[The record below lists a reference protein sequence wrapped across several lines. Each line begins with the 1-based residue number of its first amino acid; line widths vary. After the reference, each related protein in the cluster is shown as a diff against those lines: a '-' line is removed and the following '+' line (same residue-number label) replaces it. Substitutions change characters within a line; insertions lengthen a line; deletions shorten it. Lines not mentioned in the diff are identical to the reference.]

1 MLLIYVAIMATR
13 LARTERELTELRA
26 RRRAPAAR
34 RQPAIRTA
42 SWRAGGVSELLA
54 IGVSHKTAP
63 VEVRE
68 RVALPDARGAEFVR
82 DLRGTGEVQEA
93 VAISTCN
100 RTELYVVVGNPV
112 EAESRALAMLA
123 SQAGIRPT
131 ELAPAIYSLRNCD
144 AARHLYRVTAG
155 LDSMIVGEAEVQ
167 GQVKRAYEA
176 AIAGETAG
184 PLTNHLFKAALATG
198 KRVRTETAI
207 GERQLSLPAVAVALA
222 REQLGDLVGRTVV
235 IVGTGETG
243 ELAARALSD
252 SGGRPVFVASR
263 RRDRAISLARRY
275 GGESMSF
282 DELPQALERADI
294 LVAAT
299 ASPHLLLEAAELS
312 EVMAAAPAAA
322 AAADRSRGPARHR
335 RRLRRARRRVAVRH
349 RRPPGRDRPQ
359 PQGPPGRGA
368 QGRGD
373 HRGGDPAVR
382 RVARVARGAADA
394 GGAPGSRHRDR
405 RAGRGRE
412 RGASGSA
419 SPRDLERVDALARAI
434 VNRLLHAPTARLKE
448 LQDDRVHARMALI
461 RDLFGLEVESGAP
474 ASSGRGTRPRRAAPS
489 SASSAVD
496 PGRDAWERARARA
509 GGMGGFAPRRGL

>member
-1 MLLIYVAIMATR
+1 
-13 LARTERELTELRA
+13 
-26 RRRAPAAR
+26 
-34 RQPAIRTA
+34 
-42 SWRAGGVSELLA
+42 VSELLA

-82 DLRGTGEVQEA
+82 DLRGTGEVHEA

-131 ELAPAIYSLRNCD
+131 ELAPSIYSLRNCD

-167 GQVKRAYEA
+167 GQIKRAYDA
-176 AIAGETAG
+176 AIAADNAG

-207 GERQLSLPAVAVALA
+207 GERQLSLPGVAVALA
-222 REQLGDLVGRTVV
+222 RERLGSLDGRSVV
-235 IVGTGETG
+235 VVGTGETG
-243 ELAARALSD
+243 ELTARALAD
-252 SGGRPVFVASR
+252 SGVRTVFVASR

-275 GGESMSF
+275 GGESVSF
-282 DELPQALERADI
+282 DELPQALERADM

-299 ASPHLLLEAAELS
+299 ASPHLLLEARELS
-312 EVMAAAPAAA
+312 EVMGM
-322 AAADRSRGPARHR
+322 RGGRPLLLIDLAVPRDIDASCGEIDGVSLNDIDDLQAVIARN
-335 RRLRRARRRVAVRH
+335 RRVRQAEARKAEGIIEEEIQHFAAWLGSLEMLPTLAALRAHATDIAEEVVAENA
-349 RRPPGRDRPQ
+349 GKWDSLSERD
-359 PQGPPGRGA
+359 G
-368 QGRGD
+368 
-373 HRGGDPAVR
+373 
-382 RVARVARGAADA
+382 
-394 GGAPGSRHRDR
+394 
-405 RAGRGRE
+405 
-412 RGASGSA
+412 
-419 SPRDLERVDALARAI
+419 ERVDALARAI

-461 RDLFGLEVESGAP
+461 RDLFGLEVESAAP
-474 ASSGRGTRPRRAAPS
+474 ASHAE
-489 SASSAVD
+489 V
-496 PGRDAWERARARA
+496 RDLDELRKLR
-509 GGMGGFAPRRGL
+509 RRGR